1 VAGPGRPTREVL
13 RQRAHSRA
21 NQHARQR
28 LVEQHREEFRE
39 LLEIEK
45 TREGIPTLQPRQV
58 SA

>member
-1 VAGPGRPTREVL
+1 VAGPGRATREVL

-21 NQHARQR
+21 NQRARQR
-28 LVEQHREEFRE
+28 LVEQHREEFRQ